1 MKRVRSGCILQTL
14 VFLQKED
21 CGLDSKAQLECN
33 RLEVEKY
40 KQDLEKNK
48 TRYQLVSVEE
58 QDDSSII
65 LRVKKHLNGK
75 TDVSEYFD

>member
-21 CGLDSKAQLECN
+21 CGLDSQAQLECN
-33 RLEVEKY
+33 RSEVEKY
-40 KQDLEKNK
+40 KQDLEKHK
-48 TRYQLVSVEE
+48 TRYQIVSVEE

-65 LRVKKHLNGK
+65 LRVKKHLNAK